1 VILFHCYLS
10 EINDILMCIY
20 VYDLIECNKNVF
32 EYLEQT
38 FTMAINNQ
46 AYLQYSN
53 KERSIK

>member
-1 VILFHCYLS
+1 
-10 EINDILMCIY
+10 MCIY